1 MGTGLP
7 IFFFF
12 VFGGGGGGGLDVG
25 PQFQDQ
31 GMDPGYSGES
41 ANF

>member
-1 MGTGLP
+1 MVTNML
-7 IFFFF
+7 F
-12 VFGGGGGGGLDVG
+12 VVSLGVGGEGLDVG